1 MTKVMIDV
9 DQAMLNTITKALDG
23 IWYKTKPAINKAS
36 NAAGKLIQQMID
48 ADADEMYLLKGKT
61 SSADQKAKSGTIGD
75 LGKILIWSQ
84 EGENDLYEADV
95 SPKAP
100 TPWTDA
106 ESWVSAQVKADSS
119 GGHVKKY
126 GNHKAFIARMSNG
139 HVGVF
144 VRKMGSNKDIEQVQ
158 TLSYPAMASQ
168 AYEKDPEK
176 YQMIF
181 WEQMDKQI
189 KKVMDLVNG

>member
-36 NAAGKLIQQMID
+36 NAAGKLIQRMID

-61 SSADQKAKSGTIGD
+61 SSADQKAKSGTIGN
-75 LGKILIWSQ
+75 LGKS
-84 EGENDLYEADV
+84 DV
-95 SPKAP
+95 SPSAA

-144 VRKMGSNKDIEQVQ
+144 VRKMGSNKEIEQVQ